1 MKLLLVRKRDMT
13 HFELVNIPRGV
24 KQHDSLKKILHMT
37 LLLLEAT
44 LNLFVL
50 LCHSASIFCPD
61 FMASLI
67 VFDPSFLRPCVEG
80 CCDSPPLHIEQHVY
94 LVTHGSPTLGARERA
109 VALVRQ
115 TIVWEN
121 FGLRKHFK
129 FHISI
134 FLLQGLAMSRTP
146 NTLAAK
152 SLQSYICDLQNKIP

>member
-1 MKLLLVRKRDMT
+1 MKLSLVGKKGVRRDSFRIGQHAASLLA
-13 HFELVNIPRGV
+13 
-24 KQHDSLKKILHMT
+24 
-37 LLLLEAT
+37 EAT

-67 VFDPSFLRPCVEG
+67 VLDPSFLRPCVEG

-109 VALVRQ
+109 VALVWQ

-134 FLLQGLAMSRTP
+134 FLLQGLTMWQHRTLDHFGSKDIAELHP
-146 NTLAAK
+146 LAF
-152 SLQSYICDLQNKIP
+152 LNNI